1 MREAMRVLVTVA
13 RPMLETVE
21 VIRLYI
27 AWLLSRRHVR
37 RIGADRRL
45 QLRGRLLLAT
55 RWRHLLLL
63 LSEVK
68 VEGALVSLTI
78 RDQLIMTT
86 VLSSRC
92 HRMLMQSVGSYLR
105 VNLADQLCLLLR
117 LWRILTVL
125 LEAAEVA

>member
-1 MREAMRVLVTVA
+1 M
-13 RPMLETVE
+13 
-21 VIRLYI
+21 
-27 AWLLSRRHVR
+27 
-37 RIGADRRL
+37 
-45 QLRGRLLLAT
+45 LAT

-92 HRMLMQSVGSYLR
+92 HRMLMQGVWSYLR